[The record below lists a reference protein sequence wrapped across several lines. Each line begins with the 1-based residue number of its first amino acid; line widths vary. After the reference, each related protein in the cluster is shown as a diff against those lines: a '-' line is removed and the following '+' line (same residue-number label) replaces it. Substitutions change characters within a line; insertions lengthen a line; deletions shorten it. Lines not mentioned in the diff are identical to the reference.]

1 MAWKF
6 VGRRAWSGSATSSKG
21 EPAGAVC
28 RTIHG
33 LDCGSRRSRGQ
44 VDSRRHM
51 GRPSL
56 PAPSAAAAPC
66 AREPPTAGGGRGD
79 GKVQQRRAARYHPAT
94 AAAAV
99 RDGQKKR
106 PSIRSPAYFAACAEM
121 QKMGRDA
128 GVEYGSRRTVELLIT
143 ALEAVG
149 AKHCCRRTSAQMN
162 KA

>member
-79 GKVQQRRAARYHPAT
+79 GKVQRRAARYHPAT

-106 PSIRSPAYFAACAEM
+106 PSIWSPAYFAACAEM
-121 QKMGRDA
+121 RDA
-128 GVEYGSRRTVELLIT
+128 KDGQRCRGGIWFTAHRGAADYCAGSGWGKELLQANIGSD
-143 ALEAVG
+143 E
-149 AKHCCRRTSAQMN
+149 
-162 KA
+162 